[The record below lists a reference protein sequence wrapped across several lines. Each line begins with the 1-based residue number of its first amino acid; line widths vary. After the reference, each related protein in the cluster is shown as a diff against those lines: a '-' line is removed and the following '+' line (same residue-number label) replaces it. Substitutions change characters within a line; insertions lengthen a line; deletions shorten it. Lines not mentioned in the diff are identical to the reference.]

1 MKSPFSPMSPRGGRE
16 GTLGQKREE
25 EEALTTFIFP
35 SFFLLLY
42 PEGRK
47 KVVSSF
53 PHLRG
58 KSSSFQ
64 VKLQTSPLPS
74 FHKDFTMPTT
84 FPTQMTSNSFTK
96 MGR

>member
-25 EEALTTFIFP
+25 GGGGVDHIYLP
-35 SFFLLLY
+35 FLL
-42 PEGRK
+42 P
-47 KVVSSF
+47 

-74 FHKDFTMPTT
+74 FHNDFTTPTT